1 MLPLRE
7 LLRAKEDGMIR
18 TVEWNDGKVRL
29 IDQSKLPGETI
40 FLDLETPEQVAEAI
54 KTMKIRGAPAIG
66 VAAAMGVAVAAWNTR
81 VLDVKEMGEA
91 VDRADRVLRSS
102 RPTARNLFWALD
114 RMRDVWNANREGE
127 GASGLAKKMV
137 EEAELIL
144 KEDIEISERIGR
156 HGAAFMPSGGAA
168 LTHCNA
174 GGLATG
180 GGGTALAVIRHAY
193 KLGKIDRVYADETR
207 PLLQGARL
215 TAWELQNEGIPVCL
229 ISDSSAAWTIKTKG
243 VRTVVVG
250 ADRIAANGDVAN
262 KIGTYSVALAARE
275 NGAKFIVAAPTT
287 TLDPEA
293 PTGDSIP
300 IEERPPDEVTTLGS
314 QRWAPEGVEAFNPA
328 FDVTPARLV
337 SAIVTEVGVME
348 PPYEGRIERAVRE
361 AMTIFGLDRGQDRI

>member
-1 MLPLRE
+1 
-7 LLRAKEDGMIR
+7 MIK
-18 TVEWNDGKVRL
+18 TVEWNNGVVRL
-29 IDQSKLPGETI
+29 IDQARLPAETI
-40 FLDLETPEQVAEAI
+40 FLDLETAEQVADAI

-66 VAAAMGVAVAAWNTR
+66 VAAAMGVAVAAWSSR
-81 VLDVKEMGEA
+81 DGDLGALREA
-91 VDRADRVLRSS
+91 VERADGVLRSS

-114 RMRDVWNANREGE
+114 RMRGVWIASNTGE
-127 GASGLAKKMV
+127 SSSDMARKLV
-137 EEAELIL
+137 EEAECIL

-156 HGAAFMPSGGAA
+156 HGAAFIKASGAA

-180 GGGTALAVIRHAY
+180 GGGTALAVIGHAY
-193 KLGKIDRVYADETR
+193 RLGKIDRVYADETR

-243 VRTVVVG
+243 IRTVVVG

-275 NGAKFIVAAPTT
+275 HGVTFIVAAPTT
-287 TLDPEA
+287 TLDPGTPSGE
-293 PTGDSIP
+293 DIP
-300 IEERPPDEVTTLGS
+300 IEEREASEVTTIGDLRS
-314 QRWAPEGVEAFNPA
+314 APAGVEAFNPA
-328 FDVTPARLV
+328 FDVTPASLI

-348 PPYEGRIERAVRE
+348 PPFEGQIARAVQE
-361 AMTIFGLDRGQDRI
+361 ALEIFRLDSGRDGI